1 MGYKGGKV
9 NKQVAVSAERVAY
22 HAKQKELKDARTKL
36 KNETR
41 NMRPKLE
48 PSKYLSYFI
57 RCFFV

>member
-1 MGYKGGKV
+1 MVYKGGKG
-9 NKQVAVSAERVAY
+9 NKQVAVSAKQVA
-22 HAKQKELKDARTKL
+22 HNAKLKELKEARTKL

-41 NMRPKLE
+41 NIRPKLE

>member
-9 NKQVAVSAERVAY
+9 NKQVAVSAEQVAHY
-22 HAKQKELKDARTKL
+22 AKQKELKEARTKQ
-36 KNETR
+36 KNKTR
-41 NMRPKLE
+41 NIRPKLE

>member
-1 MGYKGGKV
+1 MVYKGSKG
-9 NKQVAVSAERVAY
+9 NKQVVVSTKQVA
-22 HAKQKELKDARTKL
+22 HNAKQKELKEARTKL

>member
-9 NKQVAVSAERVAY
+9 NKQMAVSAEQVAQL
-22 HAKQKELKDARTKL
+22 AKQKKLKDARTKK

-41 NMRPKLE
+41 NFRPKLE